1 MSGREPDGA
10 ILPLSAAQ
18 REIWF
23 AEQRL
28 ASTNSVYRVGEYVR
42 IDGPLDT
49 ALFER
54 ALRQTVGEAD
64 ALHVRFTESG
74 DDARQTLRQVAD
86 WPLPYVD
93 AGGRPDPSAA
103 ATAWM
108 REDLRKPM
116 DLARGPLFRHALI
129 GLGDDRHIWYHS
141 YHHIVMDAFGAQLIA
156 RRVAAVYTAFTE
168 GRPCGPSPFGSLRRL
183 VHSDAVYRSSEQF
196 ARDRAFWTG
205 LFADR
210 PRTPRLVVPS
220 RSTPAELLRSTT
232 RLGQDRLERIREIT
246 RRARVPW
253 SQLAIA
259 AATAY
264 VHRMTGADDVV
275 VGLPVAART
284 DVVVRQTPGMTSNV
298 LPLRVPVRPDLSV
311 AGLLRAVSDRVRDVV
326 AHQRYRGEDVHRDTA
341 LPDAAAT
348 RYAPL
353 VNVMSFD
360 YDLRFGALPA
370 TVHNLSS
377 GLVGDLAIAVWDR
390 RDGSGLQ
397 IDLTA
402 HPEVCD
408 RQTLTAHQDRFVAL
422 LDAVTEADPDA
433 PVGRVDLL
441 TAAERRTLLP
451 PPAAA
456 APARRATLPE
466 LFQARA
472 TAGPDATAVSLD
484 GTRLSYAELNTRAN
498 RLARLLIARG
508 AGPEKI
514 VAVALPRSVDL
525 VVALLAVTKA
535 GAAYLPLDP
544 AYPAARLAFMVADAA
559 PVLVVTDRRTAP
571 SLPSGAPA
579 LVLDEAATAGPLG
592 AQPAAD
598 PADGDRTHPLTPD
611 HPAYVIYTSGSTGRP
626 KGVLVTHQ
634 NVVRLFDT
642 TRERFAFD
650 ERDVW
655 TLFHSAAFD
664 FSTWEIWG
672 ALLHGGRL
680 VVVPY
685 DVSRTPTRLL
695 RLLADE
701 GVTVLNQ
708 TPSAFYQLMQADREE
723 PALGDRLALRTVV
736 FGGEAL
742 RPDRLRPWYER
753 HPDTAPALVNM
764 YGITETTV
772 HVTRLDLDRDRA
784 AAAETSVIGTGLD
797 DLRTYVLDPGLR
809 PVPPGVPGELHVA
822 GAGLARGYLRRPGL
836 TGQRF
841 VADPYGPP
849 GTRMYRTGDV
859 VRWTADGLL
868 EYLGRSDDQVKV
880 RGFRIEPGE
889 IEAALA
895 EHEDVAQVAV
905 LVRRDR
911 LDDDRLVAYVVP
923 AAGAGVRPEEL
934 RAFVRDRLPE
944 HMVPAAVVPLDRLPL
959 TPNGKLDRAALP
971 APDRASPRDPHR
983 PARTPREQ
991 AVCDLFAEVLG
1002 VDGVGPDDNFFDL
1015 GGHSVLATRLTSRLR
1030 TAYGAELSLRA
1041 LFEAATP
1048 AALARL
1054 LDHAAPARP
1063 PLVRRARPRPL
1074 PLSFAQKRLWF
1085 LHRLDG
1091 PDATYN
1097 TPFVLRLSGPLDRAA
1112 LRAALGDVVA
1122 RHESLRT
1129 VVRELDGVPYQ
1140 VVLEDVET
1148 PFTARGGDPAE
1159 LPDQV
1164 TEAVRRRFDLAAE
1177 PPLRAELISLSAD
1190 EHVLLLVLHH
1200 IAADGWSVGPLSRDL
1215 AAAYGAR
1222 SRGERPELPEL
1233 PVQYADYTLWQRDL
1247 LGDPEDAG
1255 SVFAAQVA
1263 YWRRQL
1269 AGLPECL
1276 ALPTDRPR
1284 PAVASHRGDHLAA
1297 EIDADLH
1304 RRLLKTARAANAS
1317 LFMVL
1322 MAGLAALLSRLGAG
1336 TDIPVG
1342 TPIAGRTDQALDDL
1356 VGLFVN
1362 TQVIRTDTAGAPSF
1376 AELVARVRE
1385 TALAAHAHQDVPFEY
1400 LVDVLSPSRSLS
1412 HHPLF
1417 QVVLGLQN
1425 ATDASFDL
1433 PGLRVR
1439 SELGRTGTAKFDL
1452 FLSLTEEYDGD
1463 GRPAGIH
1470 GLVEYADDLF
1480 EPESVLALWDRWVRL
1495 LDAAV
1500 TDPGAPVTGVDLLT
1514 PAQRERILRYGTGP
1528 GRPVPDLTL
1537 PALFEARAAAEP
1549 DAVALV
1555 AGDTELTRSD
1565 LNARADRL
1573 ARLLRARGV
1582 RRGDAVALRL
1592 ERSVDAVVAILAV
1605 LKAGAAYVPLDPRLP
1620 AARTALIVRDT
1631 RPALL
1636 LTTRGAPALDG
1647 VPRLDLDDPAAV
1659 AGPAAGPAA
1668 GPRVPAAPADA
1679 AYIMY
1684 TSGSTGRP
1692 KGIVVTHANVAALAS
1707 DPCWSGAAHDRVL
1720 LHSPLAFDASTYEL
1734 WVPLLRG
1741 GRVVVAPPGDLD
1753 VPTLAGLITGS
1764 GVTGLWLTAA
1774 LFDVVAEHDP
1784 GCFAAVRQVWAGGE
1798 ALSPAA
1804 VGRVLAAC
1812 PGTAV
1817 VNGYGPTE
1825 TTTFAT
1831 SHTLRELAPD
1841 APAVPIGRPLAGTRT
1856 YVLDAGLRPVPE
1868 GVVGELYIAG
1878 SGLARGYLGQPALTA
1893 GRFVADPFGP
1903 PGARMYRTGDL
1914 VRWNGAGVLEFAGR
1928 SDDQVKIRGFRIEP
1942 GEIEAVLTGHPD
1954 VVRAAVLARPDRT
1967 GGARL
1972 VAYPVTEADPAALR
1986 AYAAERLPD
1995 YMVPAAFVPLPAL
2008 PLTPNG
2014 KVDRAALP
2022 EPVLPATGRRDPG
2035 TPREK
2040 LLCELFSQ
2048 VLGLDPVGAD
2058 DDFFAL
2064 GGDSILSIRLVSQ
2077 ARAAGLDAGVRD
2089 VFEHR
2094 TAARLAEAVG
2104 DLTAPPPAGDDSG
2117 TGDGPVPPTPI
2128 MCWLQ
2133 DRGGPVDRFS
2143 QSLLLRTPHRPD
2155 RERLT
2160 AAVGALTDRHAALR
2174 ARLTEEPD
2182 TDRWALEIRPAG
2194 EVDPAGLVHVVD
2206 LPSTGPDRA
2215 NDAHERSADALR
2227 AAVEREAEAATDR
2240 LSPRDG
2246 RMAQFVWLDAGP
2258 GREGRLLMVIH
2269 HLAVDGVSWR
2279 ILVPDLLAAL
2289 DGTPP
2294 PPVGT
2299 SVRAWSR
2306 TLHTRARQ
2314 PGTVG
2319 ELAWW
2324 TRTVGEPD
2332 PLLTARALDRARDV
2346 TGTAARFTATLP
2358 PDVTEP
2364 LLTGVPTAFH
2374 AGVQD
2379 VLLAALALALGHF
2392 RRERGRGEGGAV
2404 LVDVEG
2410 HGRDEDGSGADLSRT
2425 VGWFTSLYPVRL
2437 DPGAHAWEDVTAG
2450 APGTGAAVKRVK
2462 EQMRAVPAHGR
2473 GFGLLRYLNPD
2484 TAAELAGAAVPQ
2496 VGFNYVGRFPAPG
2509 TPIVREHPEW
2519 RVAGE
2524 IGLVGGS
2531 DAALPLA
2538 HGLEVDAAVRDHPD
2552 GPRLTA
2558 TWRWAPGMWP
2568 EADARAVAEYW
2579 FQALRGLARHGSEQ
2593 GDGGFT
2599 PSDFPLVGL
2608 AQHDVEQLEDM
2619 WRTR

>member
-1 MSGREPDGA
+1 MF
-10 ILPLSAAQ
+10 LPLSAAQ

-23 AEQRL
+23 AEQL
-28 ASTNSVYRVGEYVR
+28 LESANSVYRVGEYVR
-42 IDGPLDT
+42 IGGPIDP

-54 ALRQTVGEAD
+54 ALRQTVAEAD
-64 ALHVRFTESG
+64 ALHVRFTASG
-74 DDARQTLRQVAD
+74 DDARQSVREVAD

-93 AGGRPDPSAA
+93 LGDRPDPSAA

-108 REDLRKPM
+108 ERDIRRPM

-129 GLGDDRHIWYHS
+129 GLGNDGHIWYHS
-141 YHHIVMDAFGAQLIA
+141 YHHIVMDAFGAQLMA
-156 RRVAAVYTAFTE
+156 RRVAAVYTALAE
-168 GRPCGPSPFGSLRRL
+168 GRPCQASPFGSLRRL
-183 VHSDAVYRSSEQF
+183 VHSDTVYRSSEQF

-210 PRTPRLVVPS
+210 PPTPRLVAPS
-220 RSTPAELLRSTT
+220 RGTPAELLRATT
-232 RLGQDRLERIREIT
+232 RLGQDRLERVREIT

-275 VGLPVAART
+275 IGLPVAART

-298 LPLRVPVRPDLSV
+298 LPLRVPVRPGLSV
-311 AGLLRAVSDRVRDVV
+311 AGLLREVSDRVRDVV
-326 AHQRYRGEDVHRDTA
+326 AHQRYRGEDLHRDVA
-341 LPDAAAT
+341 LPDTAAA

-353 VNVMSFD
+353 VNVISFD
-360 YDLRFGALPA
+360 YDLRFGEHPA

-408 RQTLTAHQDRFVAL
+408 QSALTDHQNRFVAL
-422 LDAVTEADPDA
+422 LNAMTEADPDS
-433 PVGRVDLL
+433 PVDRIDLL
-441 TAAERRTLLP
+441 TAAERRVLLP
-451 PPAAA
+451 PPVAA

-472 TAGPDATAVSLD
+472 QAAPDAPAVSLG
-484 GTRLSYAELNTRAN
+484 GTRLTYAELNTRAN

-525 VVALLAVTKA
+525 VVALLAVTKT

-544 AYPAARLAFMVADAA
+544 AYPPSRLAFMVSDAA
-559 PVLVVTDRRTAP
+559 PVLVVTDRGTAP

-579 LVLDEAATAGPLG
+579 LVLDDSATTGLLD

-598 PADGDRTHPLTPD
+598 PADGDRTHPLTPE

-626 KGVLVTHQ
+626 KGVLVTHH
-634 NVVRLFDT
+634 NVVRLFDA

-650 ERDVW
+650 DRDVW

-685 DVSRTPTRLL
+685 DVSRTPARLL

-772 HVTRLDLDRDRA
+772 HVTRLDLDRDTVA
-784 AAAETSVIGTGLD
+784 AGETSVIGTGLS
-797 DLRTYVLDPGLR
+797 DLRTYVLDRALR

-822 GAGLARGYLRRPGL
+822 GAGLARGYLGRPEL
-836 TGQRF
+836 TARRF

-859 VRWTADGLL
+859 ARWTADGRL

-895 EHEDVAQVAV
+895 EHEGVAQVAV

-911 LDDDRLVAYVVP
+911 LDDDRLVAYAVP
-923 AAGAGVRPEEL
+923 AADAGVRPEEL
-934 RAFVRDRLPE
+934 RAFARTRLPE
-944 HMVPAAVVPLDRLPL
+944 HMVPAAVVLLGALPL
-959 TPNGKLDRAALP
+959 TPNGKLDRSALP
-971 APDRASPRDPHR
+971 APDRASARGPHR

-991 AVCDLFAEVLG
+991 VVCDLFAEVLG
-1002 VDGVGPDDNFFDL
+1002 TDRVGADDNFFDL
-1015 GGHSVLATRLTSRLR
+1015 GGHSVLATRLTARLR
-1030 TAYGAELSLRA
+1030 TAYGVELSLRA

-1048 AALARL
+1048 AALARVL
-1054 LDHAAPARP
+1054 EDAAPARP
-1063 PLVRRARPRPL
+1063 ALTRQERPQVL

-1085 LHRLDG
+1085 LDRLDG

-1097 TPFVLRLSGPLDRAA
+1097 TPFVLRLSGAVDRAA
-1112 LRAALGDVVA
+1112 LRAALGDVMA

-1129 VVRELDGVPYQ
+1129 VIRERDGVPYQ
-1140 VVLEDVET
+1140 VVLPGVET
-1148 PFTARGGDPAE
+1148 PFTARDGDPAE
-1159 LPDQV
+1159 LSGRV
-1164 TEAVRRRFDLAAE
+1164 AEAARRRFDLAAE
-1177 PPLRAELISLSAD
+1177 PPLRAELISLSSD

-1200 IAADGWSVGPLSRDL
+1200 IAADGWSIGPLSRDL
-1215 AAAYGAR
+1215 AAAYDAR
-1222 SRGERPELPEL
+1222 RRGRPPGLPAL

-1255 SVFAAQVA
+1255 SVFADQVA
-1263 YWRRQL
+1263 YWQGQL

-1276 ALPTDRPR
+1276 DLPTDRPR
-1284 PAVASHRGDHLAA
+1284 PAVASHRGDYLAA

-1304 RRLLKTARAANAS
+1304 RRLLETARAANAS

-1322 MAGLAALLSRLGAG
+1322 MAGLAALLTRLGAG

-1362 TQVIRTDTAGAPSF
+1362 TQVIRTDTSGDPSF
-1376 AELVARVRE
+1376 TELVARVRE
-1385 TALAAHAHQDVPFEY
+1385 AALAAHAHQDVPFEH
-1400 LVDVLSPSRSLS
+1400 LVDVLSPSRSLA

-1417 QVVLGLQN
+1417 QVVLALQN

-1433 PGLRVR
+1433 PGLQVR

-1480 EPESVLALWDRWVRL
+1480 DPESVPTLWDRWVRL

-1500 TDPGAPVTGVDLLT
+1500 TDPGARVAGIDLLT
-1514 PAQRERILRYGTGP
+1514 PAQREGILRHGTGP
-1528 GRPVPDLTL
+1528 GQADPDLPL
-1537 PALFEARAAAEP
+1537 SALFEARVTADP

-1555 AGDTELTRSD
+1555 DGDTRLTRSEVND
-1565 LNARADRL
+1565 RANRL
-1573 ARLLRARGV
+1573 AHALRARGV
-1582 RRGDAVALRL
+1582 RRGDTVLLRL
-1592 ERSVDAVVAILAV
+1592 ERSAEAVVAILAV
-1605 LKAGAAYVPLDPRLP
+1605 LKAGGTYMPLDPRQP
-1620 AARTALIVRDT
+1620 AARIEPILRDA

-1636 LTTRGAPALDG
+1636 LTTRGAPRLDG
-1647 VPRLDLDDPAAV
+1647 VPRLDVD
-1659 AGPAAGPAA
+1659 GPAAAAEPSADLRLPAS
-1668 GPRVPAAPADA
+1668 PADA
-1679 AYIMY
+1679 AYVMY

-1692 KGIVVTHANVAALAS
+1692 KGIAVTHANVAALAS
-1707 DPCWSGAAHDRVL
+1707 DPCWSDAAHERVL

-1741 GRVVVAPPGDLD
+1741 GQVVVAPPGDLD

-1764 GVTGLWLTAA
+1764 RVTGLWLTAA
-1774 LFDVVAEHDP
+1774 LFDVMAEHAPD
-1784 GCFAAVRQVWAGGE
+1784 CFAAVRQVWAGGE

-1812 PGTAV
+1812 PGTVV

-1831 SHTLRELAPD
+1831 SHAVRDLAPD
-1841 APAVPIGRPLAGTRT
+1841 AAAVPIGRPLAGTRT
-1856 YVLDAGLRPVPE
+1856 YVLDGGLHLVPD

-1878 SGLARGYLGQPALTA
+1878 SGPARGYVGQPSLTA

-1914 VRWNGAGVLEFAGR
+1914 VRRDGAGVLEFAGR

-1942 GEIEAVLTGHPD
+1942 GEIEAVLTRHPD
-1954 VVRAAVLARPDRT
+1954 VARAAVLARPDRA
-1967 GGARL
+1967 GGVRL
-1972 VAYPVTEADPAALR
+1972 VAYLVTATDPTALR

-2022 EPVLPATGRRDPG
+2022 EPALPERDHREPR
-2035 TPREK
+2035 TAREK

-2048 VLGLDPVGAD
+2048 VLGQDPVGAD

-2094 TAARLAEAVG
+2094 TAARLAEAVD
-2104 DLTAPPPAGDDSG
+2104 DLTEPGPAEDPGAGDG
-2117 TGDGPVPPTPI
+2117 LVPPSPI

-2133 DRGGPVDRFS
+2133 DRGGPIDRFS
-2143 QSLLLRTPHRPD
+2143 QSLLLRAPHGLD
-2155 RERLT
+2155 RDRLT
-2160 AAVGALTDRHAALR
+2160 AAVAALIGRHAALR
-2174 ARLTEEPD
+2174 ACLTREPGG
-2182 TDRWALEIRPAG
+2182 DRWALDIRAANG
-2194 EVDPAGLVHVVD
+2194 VDPADLVHVAP
-2206 LPSTGPDRA
+2206 LPSTG
-2215 NDAHERSADALR
+2215 DAGEAPERSAAALR

-2258 GREGRLLMVIH
+2258 GREGRLLTVIH

-2279 ILVPDLLAAL
+2279 VLVPDLLAAL

-2299 SVRAWSR
+2299 SLRTWSR
-2306 TLHTRARQ
+2306 TLHARARR
-2314 PGTVG
+2314 PETVG

-2324 TRTVGEPD
+2324 TRTVREPD
-2332 PLLTARALDRARDV
+2332 PLLTARALDRDRDL

-2364 LLTGVPTAFH
+2364 LLTTVPAAFR

-2379 VLLAALALALGHF
+2379 VLLTALSLALGHF
-2392 RRERGRGEGGAV
+2392 RRERGRGEGSAA
-2404 LVDVEG
+2404 LIDLEG
-2410 HGRDEDGSGADLSRT
+2410 HGRDEDGDGSELSRT

-2450 APGTGAAVKRVK
+2450 APGTAAAVKRVK
-2462 EQMRAVPAHGR
+2462 EQLRAVPAHGR

-2484 TAAELAGAAVPQ
+2484 TAAELTAAAVPQ
-2496 VGFNYVGRFPAPG
+2496 VGFNYLGRFPAPG
-2509 TPIVREHPEW
+2509 TAIDPEHPAW
-2519 RVAGE
+2519 RVADE
-2524 IGLVGGS
+2524 IGLVGGV
-2531 DAALPLA
+2531 DPALPLA
-2538 HGLEVDAAVRDHPD
+2538 HGLEVDAVVRDHPN

-2558 TWRWAPGMWP
+2558 TWRWASGMWS
-2568 EADARAVAEYW
+2568 ETDARNVAEYW
-2579 FQALRGLARHGSEQ
+2579 FQALRGLARHGSGP
-2593 GDGGFT
+2593 GDGGST

>member
-1 MSGREPDGA
+1 MSGREPEGA

-28 ASTNSVYRVGEYVR
+28 ESANSVYRVGEYVR

-64 ALHVRFTESG
+64 ALHVRFAESG
-74 DDARQTLRQVAD
+74 DDARQSVRQVAD

-93 AGGRPDPSAA
+93 VGDRPDPTAA

-108 REDLRKPM
+108 ERDLRRPM

-129 GLGDDRHIWYHS
+129 GLRDDCHIWYHS

-156 RRVAAVYTAFTE
+156 RRVAAVYTALAE
-168 GRPCGPSPFGSLRRL
+168 GRPCEASPFGSLRRL
-183 VHSDAVYRSSEQF
+183 IHSDTAYRSSEQF

-210 PRTPRLVVPS
+210 PPTPRLVVPS

-253 SQLAIA
+253 SQLAITA
-259 AATAY
+259 AAAY

-298 LPLRVPVRPDLSV
+298 LPLRVPVRPDLSI
-311 AGLLRAVSDRVRDVV
+311 AGLLREVSDRVRDVV
-326 AHQRYRGEDVHRDTA
+326 AHQRYRGEDLHRDIA
-341 LPDAAAT
+341 LPDTAAA

-360 YDLRFGALPA
+360 YGLRFGEHPA

-408 RQTLTAHQDRFVAL
+408 RQTLTNHQNRFVAL
-422 LDAVTEADPDA
+422 LNAVTEADPDS
-433 PVGRVDLL
+433 PIGRIDLL
-441 TAAERRTLLP
+441 TAAERRRLLP

-456 APARRATLPE
+456 APARRATLPG

-472 TAGPDATAVSLD
+472 QASPDAPAVSLG
-484 GTRLSYAELNTRAN
+484 GTRLTYAELNSRAN
-498 RLARLLIARG
+498 RLARLLIAHG

-514 VAVALPRSVDL
+514 VAVALPRSVEL
-525 VVALLAVTKA
+525 IAALLAVTKT

-544 AYPAARLAFMVADAA
+544 AYPHARLELMLADAA
-559 PVLVVTDRRTAP
+559 PVLVVTDRDTAP
-571 SLPSGAPA
+571 ALPSGAPT
-579 LVLDEAATAGPLG
+579 LVLDEGTTPGLLD
-592 AQPAAD
+592 AQPATD
-598 PADGDRTHPLTPD
+598 PADGDRTRPLTPE

-626 KGVLVTHQ
+626 KGVLVTHH
-634 NVVRLFDT
+634 NVVRLFDA
-642 TRERFAFD
+642 TRERFAFG

-685 DVSRTPTRLL
+685 DVSRTPARLL

-723 PALGDRLALRTVV
+723 PAHGDRLALRTVV

-772 HVTRLDLDRDRA
+772 HVTRLDLDRDQV
-784 AAAETSVIGTGLD
+784 AAAETSVIGTGLS
-797 DLRTYVLDPGLR
+797 DLRTYVLGPGLR

-822 GAGLARGYLRRPGL
+822 GAGLARGYLGRPGL
-836 TGQRF
+836 TAQRF

-849 GTRMYRTGDV
+849 GTRMYRTGDMA
-859 VRWTADGLL
+859 RWTADGLL
-868 EYLGRSDDQVKV
+868 EYLGRSDDQVKI

-889 IEAALA
+889 VEAALA
-895 EHEDVAQVAV
+895 EHDGIAQVAV

-923 AAGAGVRPEEL
+923 AAGAAVRPEEL
-934 RAFVRDRLPE
+934 RAFARDRLPE
-944 HMVPAAVVPLDRLPL
+944 HMVPAAVVLLGRLPL

-971 APDRASPRDPHR
+971 APDRASAGGPHQ

-1002 VDGVGPDDNFFDL
+1002 VDRVGADDNFFDL

-1030 TAYGAELSLRA
+1030 TAYGVELSLRS

-1054 LDHAAPARP
+1054 LDDAAPARP
-1063 PLVRRARPRPL
+1063 ALTRRDRPEVL

-1097 TPFVLRLSGPLDRAA
+1097 TPFVLRLSGRVDRAA

-1129 VVRELDGVPYQ
+1129 VIRERDGVPYQ
-1140 VVLEDVET
+1140 VVLPDVET
-1148 PFTARGGDPAE
+1148 PFTARDGDPAE
-1159 LPDQV
+1159 PPGRV
-1164 TEAVRRRFDLAAE
+1164 AEAARRRFDLAAE

-1200 IAADGWSVGPLSRDL
+1200 IAADGWSIGPLSRDL
-1215 AAAYGAR
+1215 ETAYGAR
-1222 SRGERPELPEL
+1222 SRGERPEWPDLPA
-1233 PVQYADYTLWQRDL
+1233 QYADYTLWQRDL
-1247 LGDPEDAG
+1247 LGDPEDAE
-1255 SVFAAQVA
+1255 SLFATQIA

-1276 ALPTDRPR
+1276 DLPTDRPR
-1284 PAVASHRGDHLAA
+1284 PAVASHRGDYLAA

-1304 RRLLKTARAANAS
+1304 RRLLETARAANAS

-1322 MAGLAALLSRLGAG
+1322 MAGLAALLTRLGAG

-1362 TQVIRTDTAGAPSF
+1362 TQVIRTDTSGAPSF
-1376 AELVARVRE
+1376 TELVARVRE
-1385 TALAAHAHQDVPFEY
+1385 TTLAAHAHQDVPFEH
-1400 LVDVLSPSRSLS
+1400 LVDVLSPSRSLA

-1417 QVVLGLQN
+1417 QVVLALQN
-1425 ATDASFDL
+1425 AADASFDL
-1433 PGLRVR
+1433 PGLQVR

-1452 FLSLTEEYDGD
+1452 FLSLSEEYDD

-1470 GLVEYADDLF
+1470 ALVEYADDLF
-1480 EPESVLALWDRWVRL
+1480 DPESVLRLWDRWIRL

-1500 TDPGAPVTGVDLLT
+1500 TDPGAPVAGIDLLT
-1514 PAQRERILRYGTGP
+1514 PAQRERILRQGTGP
-1528 GRPVPDLTL
+1528 EQPAPDLPL
-1537 PALFEARAAAEP
+1537 PALFEARAAADP

-1555 AGDTELTRSD
+1555 AGDTRLTRSEV
-1565 LNARADRL
+1565 NARANRL
-1573 ARLLRARGV
+1573 ARALRARGV
-1582 RRGDAVALRL
+1582 RRGDAVLLRL
-1592 ERSVDAVVAILAV
+1592 DRSVDAVVAILAV
-1605 LKAGAAYVPLDPRLP
+1605 LKAGGTYVPLDPRQP
-1620 AARTALIVRDT
+1620 AARTELIVRDT

-1636 LTTRGAPALDG
+1636 LTTRDAPPLDG
-1647 VPRLDLDDPAAV
+1647 VSRLDLDDPTTAAEL
-1659 AGPAAGPAA
+1659 AAGPAA
-1668 GPRVPAAPADA
+1668 DLRLTASPADA
-1679 AYIMY
+1679 AYVMY

-1692 KGIVVTHANVAALAS
+1692 KGITVTHANVAALAS
-1707 DPCWSGAAHDRVL
+1707 DPCWSDAAHDRVL

-1741 GRVVVAPPGDLD
+1741 GQVVVAPPGDLD

-1774 LFDVVAEHDP
+1774 LFDVMAEHDP

-1812 PGTAV
+1812 PGTVV

-1831 SHTLRELAPD
+1831 SHAVRDLAPD

-1856 YVLDAGLRPVPE
+1856 YVLDAGLHPVPE

-1878 SGLARGYLGQPALTA
+1878 SGPARGYLGQPALTA
-1893 GRFVADPFGP
+1893 QRFVADPFGP

-1914 VRWNGAGVLEFAGR
+1914 VRWSGAGVLEFAGR

-1954 VVRAAVLARPDRT
+1954 VVRATVLARPDHT
-1967 GGARL
+1967 GGTRL
-1972 VAYPVTEADPAALR
+1972 VAYLGTAADPAALR

-2008 PLTPNG
+2008 PLTANG

-2022 EPVLPATGRRDPG
+2022 EPALPVTDHREPG

-2048 VLGLDPVGAD
+2048 VLGQDRIGAD
-2058 DDFFAL
+2058 DDFFSL

-2077 ARAAGLDAGVRD
+2077 ARAAGLDAGVQD
-2089 VFEHR
+2089 VFGHR
-2094 TAARLAEAVG
+2094 TAARLAEALG
-2104 DLTAPPPAGDDSG
+2104 DLTAPAPAEDSG
-2117 TGDGPVPPTPI
+2117 SGDGLVPPSPI

-2133 DRGGPVDRFS
+2133 DRGGPIDRFS
-2143 QSLLLRTPHRPD
+2143 QSLLLRAPHRLD
-2155 RERLT
+2155 RDRLT
-2160 AAVGALTDRHAALR
+2160 AAVAALTDRHATLR
-2174 ARLTEEPD
+2174 ARLTQEPD
-2182 TDRWALEIRPAG
+2182 GDRWALEIRPAG
-2194 EVDPAGLVHVVD
+2194 AGDPADLVHVAE
-2206 LPSTGPDRA
+2206 LPSTGPGHAGDVP
-2215 NDAHERSADALR
+2215 ERPADVLR
-2227 AAVEREAEAATDR
+2227 TAVEREAEAATAR

-2279 ILVPDLLAAL
+2279 VLVPDLLAAL

-2294 PPVGT
+2294 PPVGA
-2299 SVRAWSR
+2299 SVRTWSR
-2306 TLHTRARQ
+2306 TLHARARQ
-2314 PGTVG
+2314 PETVG

-2324 TRTVGEPD
+2324 TRVVREPD
-2332 PLLTARALDRARDV
+2332 PLLTARALDRARDL
-2346 TGTAARFTATLP
+2346 TGTAAQFTATLP

-2364 LLTGVPTAFH
+2364 LLTSVPAAFH

-2379 VLLAALALALGHF
+2379 VLLAALSLALGHF
-2392 RRERGRGEGGAV
+2392 RREQGRGEGSAV
-2404 LVDVEG
+2404 LIDVEG
-2410 HGRDEDGSGADLSRT
+2410 HGRDEDGSGIDLSRT

-2437 DPGAHAWEDVTAG
+2437 DPGAHAWEEVTAG
-2450 APGTGAAVKRVK
+2450 APGTAAAVKRVK

-2473 GFGLLRYLNPD
+2473 GFGLLRYLNPG
-2484 TAAELAGAAVPQ
+2484 TAAELAAAAVPQ
-2496 VGFNYVGRFPAPG
+2496 IGFNYVGRFPAPG
-2509 TPIVREHPEW
+2509 TAIVREHPEW
-2519 RVAGE
+2519 RVAKE

-2558 TWRWAPGMWP
+2558 TWRWASGMWP
-2568 EADARAVAEYW
+2568 EPDARTVAEYW
-2579 FQALRGLARHGSEQ
+2579 FQALRGLARNGSEP
-2593 GDGGFT
+2593 GGGGFT

>member
-28 ASTNSVYRVGEYVR
+28 DSTNSVYRVGEYVR

-54 ALRQTVGEAD
+54 ALRRTVGEAD
-64 ALHVRFTESG
+64 ALHVRFAESG
-74 DDARQTLRQVAD
+74 DDARQTVRRVTD

-93 AGGRPDPSAA
+93 VGGRPDPSAA

-108 REDLRKPM
+108 REDIRRPM
-116 DLARGPLFRHALI
+116 DLACGPLFRHALI
-129 GLGDDRHIWYHS
+129 GLGDDCHIWYHS

-156 RRVAAVYTAFTE
+156 RRVAAVYTAFAE
-168 GRPCGPSPFGSLRRL
+168 GRPCDPSPFGSLRRL
-183 VHSDAVYRSSEQF
+183 VHSDSVYRSSEQF
-196 ARDRAFWTG
+196 TRDRAFWNG
-205 LFADR
+205 RFADR

-298 LPLRVPVRPDLSV
+298 LPLRVPVRQGLSV
-311 AGLLRAVSDRVRDVV
+311 AGLLREVSDRVRDVV
-326 AHQRYRGEDVHRDTA
+326 AHQRYRGEDVHRDIA
-341 LPDAAAT
+341 LPDAAAS

-360 YDLRFGALPA
+360 YDLRFGAHPA

-408 RQTLTAHQDRFVAL
+408 RQTLTAHQERFVSL
-422 LDAVTEADPDA
+422 LNAMTEADPDS
-433 PVGRVDLL
+433 PVGRIDLL
-441 TAAERRTLLP
+441 TAAERRALLP

-456 APARRATLPE
+456 VPARRATLPE

-472 TAGPDATAVSLD
+472 TAGPEATAVSLG

-514 VAVALPRSVDL
+514 VAVALPRSVEL
-525 VVALLAVTKA
+525 IVTLLAVTKT

-544 AYPAARLAFMVADAA
+544 AYPAARLAYMVGDAT
-559 PVLVVTDRRTAP
+559 PVLVVTDQDTAP
-571 SLPSGAPA
+571 ALPDGAPA
-579 LVLDEAATAGPLG
+579 LVLDEAATAGLLA

-598 PADGDRTHPLTPD
+598 PADGDRTHPLTPE

-672 ALLHGGRL
+672 ALLHGSRL

-685 DVSRTPTRLL
+685 DVSRTPARLL

-742 RPDRLRPWYER
+742 HPDRLRPWYER

-784 AAAETSVIGTGLD
+784 AAAQPSVIGTGLD
-797 DLRTYVLDPGLR
+797 DLRTYVLDAGLR
-809 PVPPGVPGELHVA
+809 PVPPGVPGELYVA

-841 VADPYGPP
+841 VADPYGPA

-859 VRWTADGLL
+859 ARWTAEGLL

-895 EHEDVAQVAV
+895 EHEGIAQVTV

-923 AAGAGVRPEEL
+923 APGAGVRPEEL
-934 RAFVRDRLPE
+934 RAFARDRLPE

-971 APDRASPRDPHR
+971 APDGASARDRHR

-991 AVCDLFAEVLG
+991 VVCDLFAEVLG
-1002 VDGVGPDDNFFDL
+1002 VDRVGADDNFFDL
-1015 GGHSVLATRLTSRLR
+1015 GGHSVLATRLTARLR
-1030 TAYGAELSLRA
+1030 TAYGVELSLRA

-1048 AALARL
+1048 TALARL
-1054 LDHAAPARP
+1054 LDDAAPARP
-1063 PLVRRARPRPL
+1063 PLTRRTRPRPL

-1129 VVRELDGVPYQ
+1129 VVRERDGVPYQ
-1140 VVLEDVET
+1140 VVLPDVET
-1148 PFTARGGDPAE
+1148 PLTERGGDLAEPA
-1159 LPDQV
+1159 DQV

-1200 IAADGWSVGPLSRDL
+1200 IAADGWSMGPLSRDL

-1222 SRGERPELPEL
+1222 SRGERPDLPEL
-1233 PVQYADYTLWQRDL
+1233 PVQYTDYTLWQRDL
-1247 LGDPEDAG
+1247 LGDPEDAD
-1255 SVFAAQVA
+1255 SVFASQVA

-1284 PAVASHRGDHLAA
+1284 PAIASHRGDYLAA

-1304 RRLLKTARAANAS
+1304 RRLLETARAANAS

-1362 TQVIRTDTAGAPSF
+1362 TQVIRTDTAGDPSF

-1385 TALAAHAHQDVPFEY
+1385 TALAAHAHQDVPFEH

-1425 ATDASFDL
+1425 AGDASFEL
-1433 PGLRVR
+1433 PGLQVR

-1452 FLSLTEEYDGD
+1452 FLSLTEEHDGD

-1480 EPESVLALWDRWVRL
+1480 EPESVLTLWDHWVRL

-1500 TDPGAPVTGVDLLT
+1500 TAPEAPVTGIDLLT
-1514 PAQRERILRYGTGP
+1514 PPQRERILRHGTGP
-1528 GRPVPDLTL
+1528 GLPVPDLTL

-1565 LNARADRL
+1565 LNIRANRL
-1573 ARLLRARGV
+1573 AHLLRARGV

-1592 ERSVDAVVAILAV
+1592 ERSVDAVVAVLAV
-1605 LKAGAAYVPLDPRLP
+1605 LKAGAAYVPLDPRHP
-1620 AARTALIVRDT
+1620 VARTGLIVRDT

-1636 LTTRGAPALDG
+1636 LTSTGAPALDD
-1647 VPRLDLDDPAAV
+1647 VPRLELDDPATV
-1659 AGPAAGPAA
+1659 AELAAGPAA
-1668 GPRVPAAPADA
+1668 DPRVPAAPADA
-1679 AYIMY
+1679 AYVMY

-1692 KGIVVTHANVAALAS
+1692 KGIVVTHTNVAALAF
-1707 DPCWSGAAHDRVL
+1707 DPCWSDAAHDRVL
-1720 LHSPLAFDASTYEL
+1720 LHSPSAFDASTYEL

-1753 VPTLAGLITGS
+1753 VPALAALITGS

-1774 LFDVVAEHDP
+1774 LFDVMAEHDP
-1784 GCFAAVRQVWAGGE
+1784 GCFTAVRQVWAGGE

-1812 PGTAV
+1812 PETVV

-1831 SHTLRELAPD
+1831 SHAVRELAPD
-1841 APAVPIGRPLAGTRT
+1841 TPAVPIGRPLAGTRT

-1868 GVVGELYIAG
+1868 RVVGELYIAG

-1954 VVRAAVLARPDRT
+1954 VVRAAVLARPDHT
-1967 GGARL
+1967 GGTRL

-2022 EPVLPATGRRDPG
+2022 EPVLDVTDRRDPG

-2077 ARAAGLDAGVRD
+2077 ARAVGLDAGVRD

-2104 DLTAPPPAGDDSG
+2104 DLTAPPAAEDDSG
-2117 TGDGPVPPTPI
+2117 PDHGPVPPSPI

-2133 DRGGPVDRFS
+2133 DRGGPIDRFS

-2174 ARLTEEPD
+2174 ARLAEGPD
-2182 TDRWALEIRPAG
+2182 TDRWALDIRPAG
-2194 EVDPAGLVHVVD
+2194 GVDPAGLVHVVD
-2206 LPSTGPDRA
+2206 LPSTGPDGA
-2215 NDAHERSADALR
+2215 ADAPERSADALR

-2258 GREGRLLMVIH
+2258 GRESRLLMVIH

-2299 SVRAWSR
+2299 SVRTWSR

-2314 PGTVG
+2314 PETLG
-2319 ELAWW
+2319 ELGWW
-2324 TRTVGEPD
+2324 TRTVREPD
-2332 PLLTARALDRARDV
+2332 PLLTARALDRAQDV
-2346 TGTAARFTATLP
+2346 TGSAARFTATLP

-2364 LLTGVPTAFH
+2364 LLTSVPTAFH

-2379 VLLAALALALGHF
+2379 VLLAALSLALGHF

-2404 LVDVEG
+2404 LIDVEG
-2410 HGRDEDGSGADLSRT
+2410 HGRDEDDGGADLSRT

-2437 DPGAHAWEDVTAG
+2437 DPGAHAWEDVTSG
-2450 APGTGAAVKRVK
+2450 ASAAGAAVKRVK

-2473 GFGLLRYLNPD
+2473 GFGLLRYLNPE
-2484 TAAELAGAAVPQ
+2484 TAAELAGSAVPQ

-2519 RVAGE
+2519 RVADE
-2524 IGLVGGS
+2524 IGLVGGG

-2593 GDGGFT
+2593 GGGGFT

>member
-1 MSGREPDGA
+1 MSGREPEGA

-28 ASTNSVYRVGEYVR
+28 ASANSVYRVGEYVR
-42 IDGPLDT
+42 IDGPVDT
-49 ALFER
+49 ALFEE
-54 ALRQTVGEAD
+54 ALRRTVGETD
-64 ALHVRFTESG
+64 ALHVRFAESG
-74 DDARQTLRQVAD
+74 DEARQTVRPVTD
-86 WPLPYVD
+86 WPLPRVD
-93 AGGRPDPSAA
+93 VSGRPDPSAA

-108 REDLRKPM
+108 REDLREPM

-129 GLGDDRHIWYHS
+129 RLGGDRHIWYHS
-141 YHHIVMDAFGAQLIA
+141 YHHIVMDAFGAQLVA
-156 RRVAAVYTAFTE
+156 RRVAAVYTALAE
-168 GRPCGPSPFGSLRRL
+168 GRPCAPSPFGSLRRL
-183 VHSDAVYRSSEQF
+183 VHSDAVYRSSGQF

-210 PRTPRLVVPS
+210 PHTPRLVVPS
-220 RSTPAELLRSTT
+220 RSTPDELLRSTT
-232 RLGQDRLERIREIT
+232 RLGQDRLDRIRETT

-259 AATAY
+259 AAAAY
-264 VHRMTGADDVV
+264 VHRTTGADDVV

-298 LPLRVPVRPDLSV
+298 LPLRVPVRPDASV
-311 AGLLRAVSDRVRDVV
+311 GGLLRAVSDRVRDVV
-326 AHQRYRGEDVHRDTA
+326 AHQRYRGEDVHRDLA
-341 LPDAAAT
+341 PADAAAG

-360 YDLRFGALPA
+360 YDLRFGAHPA

-408 RQTLTAHQDRFVAL
+408 PRTLAAHRDRFVTL
-422 LDAVTEADPDA
+422 LDAMADADPDSPA
-433 PVGRVDLL
+433 GRIDLL
-441 TAAERRTLLP
+441 SATERRTLLP

-466 LFQARA
+466 LFRERAAAR
-472 TAGPDATAVSLD
+472 PDAPAVSLD
-484 GTRLSYAELNTRAN
+484 GTRLTYGELDARAD
-498 RLARLLIARG
+498 RLARLLAARG

-514 VAVALPRSVDL
+514 VAVALPRSVEL
-525 VVALLAVTKA
+525 VVALLAVTRS

-544 AYPAARLAFMVADAA
+544 AYPASRLAFMLEDSA
-559 PVLVVTDRRTAP
+559 PVLVVTDRDTAP
-571 SLPSGAPA
+571 SLPAGAPV
-579 LVLDEAATAGPLG
+579 LVLDDTA
-592 AQPAAD
+592 AAD
-598 PADGDRTHPLTPD
+598 PPGARAAAGPAGGEPVRPPAPD

-626 KGVLVTHQ
+626 KGVVVTHH
-634 NVVRLFDT
+634 NVTRLFDA
-642 TRERFAFD
+642 TRERFAFG
-650 ERDVW
+650 EREVW
-655 TLFHSAAFD
+655 ALFHSAAFD

-685 DVSRTPTRLL
+685 DVSRTPARLL
-695 RLLADE
+695 RLLVDE

-753 HPDTAPALVNM
+753 HPDTAPELVNM

-772 HVTRLDLDRDRA
+772 HVTRLDLDRERVA
-784 AAAETSVIGTGLD
+784 GTETSAIGTALD
-797 DLRTYVLDPGLR
+797 DLRAYVLDRGLR
-809 PVPPGVPGELHVA
+809 PVPPGVAGELHVA
-822 GAGLARGYLRRPGL
+822 GPGLARGYLGRPGL

-859 VRWTADGLL
+859 ARWSPDGTL

-889 IEAALA
+889 VEAVLA
-895 EHEDVAQVAV
+895 EHGDVAQVAV

-923 AAGAGVRPEEL
+923 AAGAGARPEEL
-934 RAFVRDRLPE
+934 RAFARDRLPE
-944 HMVPAAVVPLDRLPL
+944 HMVPSSVVPLDRLPL

-971 APDRASPRDPHR
+971 APGRAAARGPHR
-983 PARTPREQ
+983 PARNPREQ
-991 AVCDLFAEVLG
+991 LVCDLFAEVLG
-1002 VDGVGPDDNFFDL
+1002 TERIGVDDNFFDL
-1015 GGHSVLATRLTSRLR
+1015 GGHSVLATRLTARLR
-1030 TAYGAELSLRA
+1030 TAYGVELSLRA

-1054 LDHAAPARP
+1054 LDDAAPARP
-1063 PLVRRARPRPL
+1063 PLTRRARPRPL
-1074 PLSFAQKRLWF
+1074 PLSFAQRRLWF
-1085 LHRLDG
+1085 LDRLDG
-1091 PDATYN
+1091 AAAAYN

-1112 LRAALGDVVA
+1112 LRAALGDVLA

-1129 VVRELDGVPYQ
+1129 VVREHDGVPHQ
-1140 VVLEDVET
+1140 VVLEEVET
-1148 PFTARGGDPAE
+1148 PLTEHDGDPAE
-1159 LPDQV
+1159 VSGPM
-1164 TEAVRRRFDLAAE
+1164 AAAARRRFDLATE
-1177 PPLRAELISLSAD
+1177 PPVRAELFALAPD

-1200 IAADGWSVGPLSRDL
+1200 IAADGWSIGPLSRDL
-1215 AAAYGAR
+1215 AAAYAAR
-1222 SRGERPELPEL
+1222 CRGERPELPEP
-1233 PVQYADYTLWQRDL
+1233 PVQYADYTLWQREL

-1269 AGLPECL
+1269 EGLPECL
-1276 ALPTDRPR
+1276 DLPTDRPR
-1284 PAVASHRGDHLAA
+1284 PAIASHRGDHLAA
-1297 EIDADLH
+1297 EIGADLH
-1304 RRLLKTARAANAS
+1304 RRLLETARAANAS

-1342 TPIAGRTDQALDDL
+1342 TPVAGRTDEALDDL

-1362 TQVIRTDTAGAPSF
+1362 TQVIRTDTSGDPSF

-1385 TALAAHAHQDVPFEY
+1385 TALAAHAHQDVPFEH
-1400 LVDVLSPSRSLS
+1400 LVDVLGPSRSLS

-1417 QVVLGLQN
+1417 QVVLALQN
-1425 ATDASFDL
+1425 AGDTSFEL

-1452 FLSLTEEYDGD
+1452 FLSVTEEHDAD

-1480 EPESVLALWDRWVRL
+1480 DPESARTLWDRWVRL
-1495 LDAAV
+1495 LDAAAA
-1500 TDPGAPVTGVDLLT
+1500 DPDAPVSGIDLLT
-1514 PAQRERILRYGTGP
+1514 PAQRERILRRGTGP
-1528 GRPVPDLTL
+1528 DQPVPELAL
-1537 PALFEARAAAEP
+1537 PALFEARVAADP

-1555 AGDTELTRSD
+1555 AGETELTRAE
-1565 LNARADRL
+1565 LNARANRL
-1573 ARLLRARGV
+1573 AHLLRARGV

-1592 ERSVDAVVAILAV
+1592 ERSADLVTAILAV
-1605 LKAGAAYVPLDPRLP
+1605 LKAGGAYVPLDPRAP
-1620 AARTALIVRDT
+1620 AARTAAIVRDT
-1631 RPALL
+1631 RPVLL
-1636 LTTRGAPALDG
+1636 LTTADAPAVDG
-1647 VPRLDLDDPAAV
+1647 VPRLLLDDPATV
-1659 AGPAAGPAA
+1659 AGRA
-1668 GPRVPAAPADA
+1668 AAPAGDPRLPA
-1679 AYIMY
+1679 SPDDVAYVMY

-1692 KGIVVTHANVAALAS
+1692 KGIAVTHANVAALAS
-1707 DPCWSGAAHDRVL
+1707 DPCWSGPAQARVL
-1720 LHSPLAFDASTYEL
+1720 FHSPPAFDASTYEL

-1753 VPTLAGLITGS
+1753 VPALAGLITGS

-1774 LFDVVAEHDP
+1774 LFDVMAEHDP
-1784 GCFAAVRQVWAGGE
+1784 GCFAGVREVWAGGE

-1812 PGTAV
+1812 PGTMV

-1831 SHTLRELAPD
+1831 AHPVRALAPA
-1841 APAVPIGRPLAGTRT
+1841 APGVPIGRPLAGTRAL
-1856 YVLDAGLRPVPE
+1856 VLDAGLRPVPE
-1868 GVVGELYIAG
+1868 GVVGELYLAG
-1878 SGLARGYLGQPALTA
+1878 TGLARGYLGQPGPTA
-1893 GRFVADPFGP
+1893 ARFVADPSGP
-1903 PGARMYRTGDL
+1903 SGARMYRTGDL
-1914 VRWNGAGVLEFAGR
+1914 ARWNASGELEFAGR

-1942 GEIEAVLTGHPD
+1942 GEVEAVLTGHPE
-1954 VVRAAVLARPDRT
+1954 VARAVVLARPDRA
-1967 GGARL
+1967 GGVRL

-1995 YMVPAAFVPLPAL
+1995 YMVPAAVVPLSAL

-2022 EPVLPATGRRDPG
+2022 EPALPVTDRREPG

-2040 LLCELFSQ
+2040 LLCELFSG
-2048 VLGLDPVGAD
+2048 VLGLDRVGAD
-2058 DDFFAL
+2058 DDFFVL

-2104 DLTAPPPAGDDSG
+2104 ELTAPDGAGEEPGS
-2117 TGDGPVPPTPI
+2117 GDGLVPPTPI

-2143 QSLLLRTPHRPD
+2143 QSLLLRAPRRPD

-2160 AAVGALTDRHAALR
+2160 AAVGALLERHDALR
-2174 ARLTEEPD
+2174 ARLTREPG
-2182 TDRWALEIRPAG
+2182 TDRWALDVRPAG
-2194 EVDPAGLVHVVD
+2194 EADPAALVRVVR
-2206 LPSTGPDRA
+2206 LPAAGTDDTAEP
-2215 NDAHERSADALR
+2215 ADGALR
-2227 AAVEREAEAATDR
+2227 AAVEREAEAATGR

-2289 DGTPP
+2289 DDGTAP

-2299 SVRAWSR
+2299 SLRTWSR
-2306 TLHTRARQ
+2306 ALHARARHS
-2314 PGTVG
+2314 GTVG

-2324 TRTVGEPD
+2324 TRTLREPD
-2332 PLLTARALDRARDV
+2332 PPLTARPLDPARDV
-2346 TGTAARFTATLP
+2346 TGTAAHFTATLP

-2364 LLTGVPTAFH
+2364 LLTGVPAAFR

-2379 VLLAALALALGHF
+2379 VLLTALSLALGHF
-2392 RRERGRGEGGAV
+2392 RRERGLGEGGAV

-2410 HGRDEDGSGADLSRT
+2410 HGRDDDGADLSRT
-2425 VGWFTSLYPVRL
+2425 VGWFTTLYPVRL

-2450 APGTGAAVKRVK
+2450 AGGTGAALKRVK

-2473 GFGLLRYLNPD
+2473 GYGLLRHLNPG
-2484 TAAELAGAAVPQ
+2484 TAAELAAAAVPQ
-2496 VGFNYVGRFPAPG
+2496 IGFNYLGRFPAPG
-2509 TPIVREHPEW
+2509 TPLVREHPEW

-2524 IGLVGGS
+2524 IGLVGGA
-2531 DAALPLA
+2531 DAGLPLA

-2558 TWRWAPGMWP
+2558 AWRWAPGMWP

-2579 FQALRGLARHGSEQ
+2579 FQALRGLARHGTEQ
-2593 GDGGFT
+2593 GGGGLT

>member
-1 MSGREPDGA
+1 MSGREPEGA

-28 ASTNSVYRVGEYVR
+28 ESANSVYRVGEYVR

-64 ALHVRFTESG
+64 ALHVRFAESG
-74 DDARQTLRQVAD
+74 DDARQSVRQAAD

-93 AGGRPDPSAA
+93 VSDRPDPTAA

-108 REDLRKPM
+108 ERDLRRPM

-129 GLGDDRHIWYHS
+129 GLGDDCHIWYHS

-156 RRVAAVYTAFTE
+156 RRVAAVYTALAE
-168 GRPCGPSPFGSLRRL
+168 GGPCEASPFGSLRRL
-183 VHSDAVYRSSEQF
+183 VHSDTAYRSSEQF

-210 PRTPRLVVPS
+210 PPTPRLVVPS

-253 SQLAIA
+253 SQLAITA
-259 AATAY
+259 AAAY

-311 AGLLRAVSDRVRDVV
+311 AGMLREVSDRVRDVV
-326 AHQRYRGEDVHRDTA
+326 AHQRYRGEDLHRDIA
-341 LPDAAAT
+341 LQDTAAA

-360 YDLRFGALPA
+360 YDLRFGEHPA

-408 RQTLTAHQDRFVAL
+408 RQTLTDHQNRFVTL
-422 LDAVTEADPDA
+422 LNAVTEADPGS
-433 PVGRVDLL
+433 PIGRIDLL
-441 TAAERRTLLP
+441 TAAERRRLLP
-451 PPAAA
+451 APAAV
-456 APARRATLPE
+456 APACRATLPG

-472 TAGPDATAVSLD
+472 QASMDAPAVSL
-484 GTRLSYAELNTRAN
+484 GGIRLSYAELNTRAN
-498 RLARLLIARG
+498 RLARLLIAHG

-514 VAVALPRSVDL
+514 VAVALPRCVEL
-525 VVALLAVTKA
+525 IVALLAVTKT

-544 AYPAARLAFMVADAA
+544 AYPRSRLEFMLADAA
-559 PVLVVTDRRTAP
+559 PVLVVTDRDTAP

-579 LVLDEAATAGPLG
+579 LVLDEGATTRLLD
-592 AQPAAD
+592 AQPATD
-598 PADGDRTHPLTPD
+598 PADGDRTRPLTPD

-626 KGVLVTHQ
+626 KGVLVTHH
-634 NVVRLFDT
+634 NVVRLFDA

-685 DVSRTPTRLL
+685 DVSRTPARLL

-723 PALGDRLALRTVV
+723 PAHGDRLALRTVV

-772 HVTRLDLDRDRA
+772 HVTRLDLDRDQV
-784 AAAETSVIGTGLD
+784 AAAETSVIGTGLS

-822 GAGLARGYLRRPGL
+822 GAGLARGYLGRPEL
-836 TGQRF
+836 TAQRF

-895 EHEDVAQVAV
+895 EHEGIAQVAV
-905 LVRRDR
+905 LIRRGR

-923 AAGAGVRPEEL
+923 DAGAVVRPQEL
-934 RAFVRDRLPE
+934 RAFARDRLPE
-944 HMVPAAVVPLDRLPL
+944 HMVPAAVVLLGRLPL

-971 APDRASPRDPHR
+971 APDRASARGPHQ
-983 PARTPREQ
+983 PARTAREQ

-1002 VDGVGPDDNFFDL
+1002 VDRVGADDNFFDL
-1015 GGHSVLATRLTSRLR
+1015 GGHSVLATRLTARLR
-1030 TAYGAELSLRA
+1030 TAYGAELSLRS

-1054 LDHAAPARP
+1054 LDDAAPARP
-1063 PLVRRARPRPL
+1063 ALTRRDRPQVL
-1074 PLSFAQKRLWF
+1074 PLSFAQQRLWF

-1097 TPFVLRLSGPLDRAA
+1097 TPFVLRLSGPVDRAA
-1112 LRAALGDVVA
+1112 LRAALDDVVA

-1129 VVRELDGVPYQ
+1129 VIRERDGVPYQ
-1140 VVLEDVET
+1140 VVLSGVKT
-1148 PFTARGGDPAE
+1148 PFTTRDSDPAE
-1159 LPDQV
+1159 LSDRV
-1164 TEAVRRRFDLAAE
+1164 AEAARRRFDLAAE
-1177 PPLRAELISLSAD
+1177 PPLRAELVSLSAD

-1200 IAADGWSVGPLSRDL
+1200 IAADGWSIGPLSRDL
-1215 AAAYGAR
+1215 ATAYGAR
-1222 SRGERPELPEL
+1222 RRGERPELPDL
-1233 PVQYADYTLWQRDL
+1233 PAQYADYTLWQRDL
-1247 LGDPEDAG
+1247 LGDPEDAD

-1269 AGLPECL
+1269 AGLPERL
-1276 ALPTDRPR
+1276 DLPTDRPR
-1284 PAVASHRGDHLAA
+1284 PAVASHRGDYLAA

-1304 RRLLKTARAANAS
+1304 RRLLETARAANAS

-1322 MAGLAALLSRLGAG
+1322 MAGLAALLTRLGAG

-1362 TQVIRTDTAGAPSF
+1362 TQVIRTDTSGAPSF
-1376 AELVARVRE
+1376 TELVARVRE
-1385 TALAAHAHQDVPFEY
+1385 TALAAHAHQDVPFEH
-1400 LVDVLSPSRSLS
+1400 LVDVLSPSRSLA

-1417 QVVLGLQN
+1417 QVVLALQN
-1425 ATDASFDL
+1425 AADASFDL
-1433 PGLRVR
+1433 PGLQVR

-1452 FLSLTEEYDGD
+1452 FLSLSEEYDGD

-1480 EPESVLALWDRWVRL
+1480 DPESVLTLWDRWVRL

-1500 TDPGAPVTGVDLLT
+1500 TVPGAPVAGIDLLT
-1514 PAQRERILRYGTGP
+1514 PTQRERILRHGTGP
-1528 GRPVPDLTL
+1528 DQPAPDLPL
-1537 PALFEARAAAEP
+1537 PALFEARAAADP
-1549 DAVALV
+1549 DAVALI
-1555 AGDTELTRSD
+1555 AGDTRLTRSD
-1565 LNARADRL
+1565 VNARANRL
-1573 ARLLRARGV
+1573 ARALRARGV
-1582 RRGDAVALRL
+1582 RRGDAVLLRL

-1605 LKAGAAYVPLDPRLP
+1605 LKAGGTYVPLDPRQP
-1620 AARTALIVRDT
+1620 ATRTELILRDT

-1636 LTTRGAPALDG
+1636 LTTRGAPPLDG
-1647 VPRLDLDDPAAV
+1647 VPRLELDDPATTAQ
-1659 AGPAAGPAA
+1659 PAAELRLPAS
-1668 GPRVPAAPADA
+1668 PADA
-1679 AYIMY
+1679 AYVMY

-1692 KGIVVTHANVAALAS
+1692 KGITVTHANVAALAS
-1707 DPCWSGAAHDRVL
+1707 DPCWSDGAHDRVL

-1741 GRVVVAPPGDLD
+1741 GQVVVAPPGDLD
-1753 VPTLAGLITGS
+1753 LPTLAALITES

-1774 LFDVVAEHDP
+1774 LFDVMAEHDP
-1784 GCFAAVRQVWAGGE
+1784 GCFTAVRQVWAGGE

-1812 PGTAV
+1812 PGTVV

-1831 SHTLRELAPD
+1831 SHAVRDLVPD

-1856 YVLDAGLRPVPE
+1856 YVLDAGLHPVPE

-1878 SGLARGYLGQPALTA
+1878 SGPARGYLGQPALTA
-1893 GRFVADPFGP
+1893 QRFVADPFGP

-1914 VRWNGAGVLEFAGR
+1914 VRWSGAGVLEFAGR

-1954 VVRAAVLARPDRT
+1954 VVRAAVLARPDHT

-1972 VAYPVTEADPAALR
+1972 VAYLGTTADPAALR

-2022 EPVLPATGRRDPG
+2022 EPVLPVTNHREPR

-2040 LLCELFSQ
+2040 LLCELFSE
-2048 VLGLDPVGAD
+2048 VLGRDPVGAD
-2058 DDFFAL
+2058 DDFFVL

-2104 DLTAPPPAGDDSG
+2104 DVTAPAPAEDSG
-2117 TGDGPVPPTPI
+2117 SGNGVVPPSPI

-2133 DRGGPVDRFS
+2133 DRGGPIDRFS
-2143 QSLLLRTPHRPD
+2143 QSLVLRAPHRLD
-2155 RERLT
+2155 GDRLT
-2160 AAVGALTDRHAALR
+2160 AAVAALTDRHAALR
-2174 ARLTEEPD
+2174 ARLTREPD
-2182 TDRWALEIRPAG
+2182 GDRWALDIRPADAI
-2194 EVDPAGLVHVVD
+2194 DPADLVHVAE
-2206 LPSTGPDRA
+2206 LPSAGAGHAGDGP
-2215 NDAHERSADALR
+2215 ERSADVLR

-2240 LSPRDG
+2240 LSPQEG

-2258 GREGRLLMVIH
+2258 GRESRLLMVIH

-2279 ILVPDLLAAL
+2279 VLVPDLLGAL

-2294 PPVGT
+2294 PPVGA
-2299 SVRAWSR
+2299 SVRTWSR
-2306 TLHTRARQ
+2306 SLHARARQ
-2314 PGTVG
+2314 PETVG

-2324 TRTVGEPD
+2324 ARIVREPD
-2332 PLLTARALDRARDV
+2332 PPLTARALDPARDL
-2346 TGTAARFTATLP
+2346 TGTAAQFTATLP

-2364 LLTGVPTAFH
+2364 LLTSVPAAFH

-2379 VLLAALALALGHF
+2379 VLLAALSLALGHF
-2392 RRERGRGEGGAV
+2392 RRERGRDEGSAV
-2404 LVDVEG
+2404 LIDVEG
-2410 HGRDEDGSGADLSRT
+2410 HGRDEDGSGIDLSRT

-2437 DPGAHAWEDVTAG
+2437 DPGAHAWEGVTAG
-2450 APGTGAAVKRVK
+2450 APGTAAAVKRVK

-2473 GFGLLRYLNPD
+2473 GFGLLRYLNPA
-2484 TAAELAGAAVPQ
+2484 TAAELATAAVPQ

-2509 TPIVREHPEW
+2509 TAIVREHPDW

-2558 TWRWAPGMWP
+2558 TWRWASGMWP
-2568 EADARAVAEYW
+2568 ETDARTVAEYW
-2579 FQALRGLARHGSEQ
+2579 FQALRGLARNGSEP
-2593 GDGGFT
+2593 GGGGFT

>member
-28 ASTNSVYRVGEYVR
+28 ESTNSVYRVGEYVR
-42 IDGPLDT
+42 IDGPLDA

-64 ALHVRFTESG
+64 ALHARFAESG
-74 DDARQTLRQVAD
+74 DDARQTVRHVTD

-93 AGGRPDPSAA
+93 VGGGPDASAA

-108 REDLRKPM
+108 ERDIRRPM
-116 DLARGPLFRHALI
+116 ELARGPLFRHALI
-129 GLGDDRHIWYHS
+129 GLGPDRHIWYHS
-141 YHHIVMDAFGAQLIA
+141 YHHIVMDAFGAQLVA
-156 RRVAAVYTAFTE
+156 RRVAAVYTALAE
-168 GRPCGPSPFGSLRRL
+168 GRPCGASPFGSLRRL
-183 VHSDAVYRSSEQF
+183 VHSDTVYRSSEQF
-196 ARDRAFWTG
+196 TRDRAFWTD

-210 PRTPRLVVPS
+210 PQTSRLVVPS
-220 RSTPAELLRSTT
+220 RTTPTELLRATT
-232 RLGQDRLERIREIT
+232 RISQARLERIREIT

-264 VHRMTGADDVV
+264 THRMTGARDVV

-298 LPLRVPVRPDLSV
+298 LPLRVPVRPGLSV
-311 AGLLRAVSDRVRDVV
+311 AGLVREVSDRVRDVV
-326 AHQRYRGEDVHRDTA
+326 AHQRYRGEDLHRDIA
-341 LPDAAAT
+341 SPDRAAA

-360 YDLRFGALPA
+360 YDLRFGELPA

-397 IDLTA
+397 VDLTA

-408 RQTLTAHQDRFVAL
+408 AQELTDHQDRFVSL
-422 LDAVTEADPDA
+422 LEAVTEVDPDS
-433 PVGRVDLL
+433 PVGRIDLL
-441 TAAERRTLLP
+441 TAAERRRLLP

-456 APARRATLPE
+456 VPARHATLPE
-466 LFQARA
+466 SFEARVRA
-472 TAGPDATAVSLD
+472 TPDAPAVSLGD
-484 GTRLSYAELNTRAN
+484 TRLSYAELNSRAN
-498 RLARLLIARG
+498 RLAHLLTARG
-508 AGPEKI
+508 AGPERI
-514 VAVALPRSVDL
+514 VAVALPRSVEL
-525 VVALLAVTKA
+525 VVALLAVTKT

-544 AYPAARLAFMVADAA
+544 AYPESRLAFMLADAA
-559 PVLVVTDRRTAP
+559 PVLVVTDRDTAP
-571 SLPSGAPA
+571 SLPSGANT
-579 LVLDEAATAGPLG
+579 LVPDETATADLLG
-592 AQPAAD
+592 AQPTAD
-598 PADGDRTHPLTPD
+598 PVDADRTHPLTPG

-626 KGVLVTHQ
+626 KGVLVTHH
-634 NVVRLFDT
+634 NVVRLFDA
-642 TRERFAFD
+642 TREGFAFG

-685 DVSRTPTRLL
+685 DVSRTPARLL

-708 TPSAFYQLMQADREE
+708 TPSAFYQLMRADRED
-723 PALGDRLALRTVV
+723 PARGDRLALRTVV

-784 AAAETSVIGTGLD
+784 AAAEASVIGTGLS
-797 DLRTYVLDPGLR
+797 DLRTYVLDPGLQ

-822 GAGLARGYLRRPGL
+822 GAGLARGYLGRPGL
-836 TGQRF
+836 TAQRF
-841 VADPYGPP
+841 VADPYGPA
-849 GTRMYRTGDV
+849 GSRMYRTGDV
-859 VRWTADGLL
+859 ARWNADGLL

-895 EHEDVAQVAV
+895 EHEGVAQVAV

-911 LDDDRLVAYVVP
+911 LDDDRLIAYVVP
-923 AAGAGVRPEEL
+923 AAGALVRPDDL
-934 RAFVRDRLPE
+934 RAFVRERLPE
-944 HMVPAAVVPLDRLPL
+944 HMVPAAVVPLDLLPL

-971 APDRASPRDPHR
+971 AAGRPSARGPQR
-983 PARTPREQ
+983 PARTPRERVLC
-991 AVCDLFAEVLG
+991 ALFAEVLG
-1002 VDGVGPDDNFFDL
+1002 VDGVGADENFFDL
-1015 GGHSVLATRLTSRLR
+1015 GGHSLLATRLTARLR
-1030 TAYGAELSLRA
+1030 TTYGVELSLRT
-1041 LFEAATP
+1041 LFESATP
-1048 AALARL
+1048 AAIARL
-1054 LDHAAPARP
+1054 VDGAAPARP
-1063 PLVRRARPRPL
+1063 PLTRRPRPVPL

-1085 LHRLDG
+1085 LHQLDG

-1097 TPFVLRLSGPLDRAA
+1097 TPFVLRLTGTVDRAA

-1122 RHESLRT
+1122 RHDSLRT
-1129 VVRELDGVPYQ
+1129 VIRERDGDPYQ
-1140 VVLEDVET
+1140 VVLPTVRT
-1148 PFTARGGDPAE
+1148 PFTERDGDPAE
-1159 LPDQV
+1159 LADRV
-1164 TEAVRRRFDLAAE
+1164 AEAARRRFDLAAE
-1177 PPLRAELISLSAD
+1177 PPVRAELISLSAD
-1190 EHVLLLVLHH
+1190 EHVLLIVLHH
-1200 IAADGWSVGPLSRDL
+1200 IAADGWSIGPLSRDL
-1215 AAAYGAR
+1215 ATAYGAR
-1222 SRGERPELPEL
+1222 SRGERPDLPEP
-1233 PVQYADYTLWQRDL
+1233 PVRYADYTLWQRDL
-1247 LGDPEDAG
+1247 LGDPEDAD

-1263 YWRRQL
+1263 YWTRQL
-1269 AGLPECL
+1269 AGLPDRL
-1276 ALPTDRPR
+1276 DLPTDRPR
-1284 PAVASHRGDHLAA
+1284 PAIASHRGDHLAA
-1297 EIDADLH
+1297 ELGADLH
-1304 RRLLKTARAANAS
+1304 RRLLETARKANAS

-1322 MAGLAALLSRLGAG
+1322 VAGLAALLSRLGAG
-1336 TDIPVG
+1336 EDIPVG

-1362 TQVIRTDTAGAPSF
+1362 TQVIRTDTSGNPSF
-1376 AELVARVRE
+1376 TELVARVRE
-1385 TALAAHAHQDVPFEY
+1385 AALAAHAHQDVPFEH
-1400 LVDVLSPSRSLS
+1400 LVDVLAPSRSLA

-1417 QVVLGLQN
+1417 QVVLALQN
-1425 ATDASFDL
+1425 AGDVSFEL
-1433 PGLRVR
+1433 PGLQVR

-1463 GRPAGIH
+1463 GRPAGVH

-1480 EPESVLALWDRWVRL
+1480 DPESVRTLWDRWVRL

-1500 TDPGAPVTGVDLLT
+1500 TAPDTPVTDIGLLT
-1514 PAQRERILRYGTGP
+1514 PAQRRRMLRQGTGA
-1528 GRPVPDLTL
+1528 GHPVPELTL
-1537 PALFEARAAAEP
+1537 PALFEALVAADP
-1549 DAVALV
+1549 DATALV
-1555 AGDTELTRSD
+1555 AGDTELTRAA
-1565 LNARADRL
+1565 LNARANRL
-1573 ARLLRARGV
+1573 AHALRARGV
-1582 RRGDAVALRL
+1582 RRGDAVAVRL
-1592 ERSVDAVVAILAV
+1592 DRSVDAVVAILAV
-1605 LKAGAAYVPLDPRLP
+1605 LKAGGTYVPLDLRHP
-1620 AARTALIVRDT
+1620 AARTGLILRDT
-1631 RPALL
+1631 GAALL
-1636 LTTRGAPALDG
+1636 VTSMDAPPFDG
-1647 VPRLDLDDPAAV
+1647 VPRLALDDPATV
-1659 AGPAAGPAA
+1659 AELAAGPAA
-1668 GPRVPAAPADA
+1668 DLRIPASPADA
-1679 AYIMY
+1679 AYVMY

-1707 DPCWSGAAHDRVL
+1707 DPCWSDAAHDRVL

-1741 GRVVVAPPGDLD
+1741 GRTVVAPAGDLD

-1764 GVTGLWLTAA
+1764 AVTGLWLTAA
-1774 LFDVVAEHDP
+1774 LFDVMAEHDP
-1784 GCFAAVRQVWAGGE
+1784 GCFAGVRQVWAGGE
-1798 ALSPAA
+1798 ALSATA

-1812 PGTAV
+1812 PGTVV

-1831 SHTLRELAPD
+1831 CQPTR
-1841 APAVPIGRPLAGTRT
+1841 APAPNAPTVPIGRPLAGTRT
-1856 YVLDAGLRPVPE
+1856 YVLDAGLHPVPE

-1878 SGLARGYLGQPALTA
+1878 SGLARGYLGQPALTSR
-1893 GRFVADPFGP
+1893 RFVADPFGP

-1914 VRWNGAGVLEFAGR
+1914 ARWSGGGVLEFAGR

-1942 GEIEAVLTGHPD
+1942 GEIEAVLAGHPD
-1954 VVRAAVLARPDRT
+1954 VVRSAVLVRPDPT
-1967 GGARL
+1967 GGPRL
-1972 VAYPVTEADPAALR
+1972 VAYAVTGADPAALR
-1986 AYAAERLPD
+1986 AYAAERLPG
-1995 YMVPAAFVPLPAL
+1995 YMVPSAFVPLPEL

-2022 EPVLPATGRRDPG
+2022 EPALPVADERREPR

-2040 LLCELFSQ
+2040 LLCELVAQ
-2048 VLGLDPVGAD
+2048 VLGLDPVGPD

-2094 TAARLAEAVG
+2094 TAARLAETLG
-2104 DLTAPPPAGDDSG
+2104 DLTAPAPAEDGGS
-2117 TGDGPVPPTPI
+2117 GDGPVPPSPI

-2133 DRGGPVDRFS
+2133 DRGGPIDRFS
-2143 QSLLLRTPHRPD
+2143 QSLLLRTPDRLD

-2160 AAVGALTDRHAALR
+2160 AAVATLTGHHAALR
-2174 ARLTEEPD
+2174 ARLTQGPEAE
-2182 TDRWALEIRPAG
+2182 RWALEIRP
-2194 EVDPAGLVHVVD
+2194 EDTVDPADLVEVVD
-2206 LPSTGPDRA
+2206 VPEP
-2215 NDAHERSADALR
+2215 SADVLR
-2227 AAVEREAEAATDR
+2227 TVIEREAEAATGR

-2246 RMAQFVWLDAGP
+2246 RMAQFVWFDTGP
-2258 GREGRLLMVIH
+2258 GREGRLLIVIH
-2269 HLAVDGVSWR
+2269 HLVVDGVSWR

-2289 DGTPP
+2289 TGSPP
-2294 PPVGT
+2294 QPVGT
-2299 SVRAWSR
+2299 SLRTWSH

-2314 PGTVG
+2314 PEVVG

-2324 TRTVGEPD
+2324 TRTVREPD
-2332 PLLTARALDRARDV
+2332 PLLTVRALDPVRDV
-2346 TGTAARFTATLP
+2346 TGGARQLTTTLP

-2364 LLTGVPTAFH
+2364 LLTSVPTAFH

-2379 VLLAALALALGHF
+2379 VLLAALSLALGHF
-2392 RRERGRGEGGAV
+2392 RRERGRGEDSAV
-2404 LVDVEG
+2404 LIDVEG
-2410 HGRDEDGSGADLSRT
+2410 HGRDEDDGALDLSRT

-2450 APGTGAAVKRVK
+2450 APGTGSAVKRVK

-2473 GFGLLRYLNPD
+2473 GFGLLRHLNAA
-2484 TAAELAGAAVPQ
+2484 TAKDLAGAAVPQ
-2496 VGFNYVGRFPAPG
+2496 IGFNYVGRFPAPG
-2509 TPIVREHPEW
+2509 TPIVREHPGW
-2519 RVAGE
+2519 RVADE
-2524 IGLVGGS
+2524 IGLVGGA

-2538 HGLEVDAAVRDHPD
+2538 HGLEVNAVVRDHPD

-2558 TWRWAPGMWP
+2558 SWSRAPGMWP
-2568 EADARAVAEYW
+2568 EPEARAVAEYW
-2579 FQALRGLARHGSEQ
+2579 FQALRGLVRHGSRQ
-2593 GDGGFT
+2593 GVGGFT